1 MFKEEDR
8 FKIKNDYVHLVENAK
23 LDKTYTVHR
32 IVQGVDASSNL
43 IYFKN
48 DIDEISMVIEIYC
61 ELIE

>member
-1 MFKEEDR
+1 MNE
-8 FKIKNDYVHLVENAK
+8 NYPLLVSIHVRSTIVEHATP
-23 LDKTYTVHR
+23 DKSYTVHR
-32 IVQGVDASSNL
+32 IIQGVDASSNL